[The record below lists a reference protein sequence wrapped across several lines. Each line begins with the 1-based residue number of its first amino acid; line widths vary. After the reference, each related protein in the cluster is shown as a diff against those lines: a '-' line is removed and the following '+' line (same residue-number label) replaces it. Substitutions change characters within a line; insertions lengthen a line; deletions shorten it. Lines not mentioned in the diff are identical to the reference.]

1 MNCPRCGKENDI
13 FETICTSCGE
23 PLTPGFIS
31 CPVCGKIVRETD
43 EVCPRC
49 HSKIYEVEKV
59 NNRKAQLMTHRFVL
73 RSPMSLPFN
82 LLLTLAVAS
91 FLILYI
97 VIFQGSGLL
106 LVFNVIG
113 LALALVISL
122 TSLLIRLFANNT
134 KDANKLEKRAS
145 LIKSASAVAYISN
158 LYVFLFVIFPRYLA
172 FSGDH
177 TLFNIYLAVYIVV
190 LFLSTIFIFFIFS
203 KTKIRTR

>member
-1 MNCPRCGKENDI
+1 
-13 FETICTSCGE
+13 
-23 PLTPGFIS
+23 
-31 CPVCGKIVRETD
+31 
-43 EVCPRC
+43 
-49 HSKIYEVEKV
+49 
-59 NNRKAQLMTHRFVL
+59 MTHRFIL